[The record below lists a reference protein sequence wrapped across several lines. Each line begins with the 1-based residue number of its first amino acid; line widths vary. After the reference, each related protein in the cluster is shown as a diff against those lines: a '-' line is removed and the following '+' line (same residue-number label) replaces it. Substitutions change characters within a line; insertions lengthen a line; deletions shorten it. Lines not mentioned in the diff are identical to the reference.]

1 MSKIPHQPICMICIK
16 FRKVEIYSS
25 YIKDKIAHT
34 RSQNQQS
41 FVIIRVEKAEPPAVA
56 VKNVG
61 WTLLKNADLSL
72 GKLLVLLQ

>member
-41 FVIIRVEKAEPPAVA
+41 FVIIRVEKAASCYSE
-56 VKNVG
+56 KLG
-61 WTLLKNADLSL
+61 WTAKERTSFQAES
-72 GKLLVLLQ
+72 GQCE